1 LKQKIYGINNT
12 IPLHRKRAKEQKNIE
27 RLYIKYINMHLSSVS
42 QARQALEA
50 SSLDE
55 YRKIKE
61 HTRKENVK
69 KQNRKT
75 LEEIEDWVKET
86 SKPFSPPI
94 ENPLIKQQGNGFFE
108 TVMSGNI
115 SKVNQSISMYWGKKD
130 VLNWRNSS
138 GATPL
143 IAACSK
149 GDAERVFLLSNTIGI
164 DVNAADENG
173 CTGLWWAAFKGDI
186 DIVNI
191 LLNERDL
198 EINLAPRDGKTPLV
212 IAREEG
218 HEAVVARLN
227 KENALE
233 INGFRL
239 RPPGSNAKT
248 NPPFKNKI
256 NQLIYNAA
264 KKGDSEKLEDLLNE
278 WSGNKSALNW
288 RNMDDDGR
296 SALVAACYN
305 GHVECVRALVN
316 TSGVDVNLADKNGQT
331 GLFFAVYNGNL
342 EVVKELIAI
351 NDINPYIA
359 PNKGEYK
366 DKTPLMLALDGA
378 EKGLINTS
386 VGELIT
392 FRQIETILRK
402 AGVRLRFSCKPDV
415 DPSLKVISSMNV
427 FFCKIF
433 MCIEH
438 KFKYKWNEED
448 AKKRDELFSAA
459 ENGTVDILKE
469 ILDTC
474 GNVFILNWHSE
485 STGETPLTIA
495 CANNNIECVKELVDT
510 FGVRIN
516 EVNKKGETGLFKA
529 ASKGN
534 ADVVSVLVA
543 VNGIEMNKAPYA
555 EGEHESITPLEIAKK
570 NGFDDIVRQLA
581 MAGAKSDEKT
591 LEKAVADTNAIAM
604 SNAKVV
610 FDFLQERNEE
620 QYKKEKKYI
629 EEKYKQEL
637 MDILNR
643 NKYMEDAFIS
653 HVGGLLYTE
662 VQKDDNDKLITL
674 LNLFNKFL
682 NSSILNW
689 SKSEDES
696 DEKLSGASMLLIAC
710 INNNAEMVKTL
721 INIPDVDVN
730 FKNNI
735 GRTALMYACEYEY
748 LYIIKLLLEHQ
759 DINVNFGDTKNRT
772 ALWYA
777 VKEEK
782 YKAVALSIQHPH
794 LNINTIS
801 LNEEGKEETLL
812 SFAWKNTLKPEG
824 KSVEM
829 EWKKS
834 WDKLNET
841 AKQAI
846 QEDEHRVVTPDGDP
860 SKMTPTERLLHYS
873 RPDTS
878 TKRYLDIEKNYSM
891 GKMKEG
897 WKKWEEKRSKKEEE
911 RRDRRGC
918 YDCNDSTYKIFCVLR
933 DALHKNENSK
943 HDAGNLLLKVS
954 RRVEQLYSLFKNLL
968 DDWCGVSE
976 VLNWKDE
983 KTGRTPIIEI
993 IRNNAK
999 DNPGWMYY
1007 LANTHGVDIY
1017 IRDNKG
1023 KNAVDWLESLKLD
1036 PKPLENVQLQRIEYK
1051 ENMDKEKDKKQREE
1065 QELEDIKQRKA
1076 IRIEEELKQRKAR
1089 EEEHMKSPTPKPG
1102 FLSSVRE
1109 SIFGKNNGGN
1119 NVKKNKSRIK
1129 NIKNSRKTRKVK
1141 KKYSRKM
1148 RNK

>member
-1 LKQKIYGINNT
+1 
-12 IPLHRKRAKEQKNIE
+12 
-27 RLYIKYINMHLSSVS
+27 MHLSSVS
-42 QARQALEA
+42 QARRAFEA

-61 HTRKENVK
+61 HARKENVK
-69 KQNRKT
+69 RQNRKT
-75 LEEIEDWVKET
+75 LEEIEAWVKET
-86 SKPFSPPI
+86 SKQFSPPI
-94 ENPLIKQQGNGFFE
+94 ENPLIKQQGDGFFE

-138 GATPL
+138 DGSTPL

-149 GDAERVFLLSNTIGI
+149 GDAESVFLLSNTIGI

-173 CTGLWWAAFKGDI
+173 RTGLWWAAFKGDI
-186 DIVNI
+186 NIVNI

-198 EINLAPRDGKTPLV
+198 EINLASHDGKTPLV

-218 HEAVVARLN
+218 HEDVVARLN
-227 KENALE
+227 EANALE
-233 INGFRL
+233 INGVRL

-248 NPPFKNKI
+248 NPPSKRKI

-264 KKGDSEKLEDLLNE
+264 KKGDSEKLEDLLNK
-278 WSGNKSALNW
+278 WSGNISALNW
-288 RNMDDDGR
+288 RNMDDNGR

-305 GHVECVRALVN
+305 GRVECVRALVN
-316 TSGVDVNLADKNGQT
+316 TSGVDVNLADKNGKT
-331 GLFFAVYNGNL
+331 GLFFAAYKGNL
-342 EVVKELIAI
+342 EVVKELIA
-351 NDINPYIA
+351 NNNINPYIA
-359 PNKGEYK
+359 PKEGEHVG
-366 DKTPLMLALDGA
+366 KTPLMIALDGA
-378 EKGLINTS
+378 EKSLINTS

-392 FRQIETILRK
+392 FRHIETILRN

-415 DPSLKVISSMNV
+415 APSLKVISSMNV
-427 FFCKIF
+427 FYCKIF
-433 MCIEH
+433 KCVENE
-438 KFKYKWNEED
+438 FNYKWDDEN

-459 ENGTVDILKE
+459 ENGNVYILKE
-469 ILDTC
+469 ILDNC

-529 ASKGN
+529 ASNGN
-534 ADVVSVLVA
+534 ADVVNVLVE
-543 VNGIEMNKAPYA
+543 VNGIEMNKAPDA
-555 EGEHESITPLEIAKK
+555 EGEHKNITPLEIAKK
-570 NGFDDIVRQLA
+570 KGFDDIVRQLA
-581 MAGAKSDEKT
+581 MAGAKTDEKT
-591 LEKAVADTNAIAM
+591 LEKAVAETNAIAT
-604 SNAKVV
+604 SNAKVM
-610 FDFLQERNEE
+610 FDFLQERSKE

-629 EEKYKQEL
+629 EKKYEKDL

-643 NKYMEDAFIS
+643 NKYIENAFIS

-662 VQKDDNDKLITL
+662 VQNDDNDKLITL

-696 DEKLSGASMLLIAC
+696 DERLSGASMLLIAC

-730 FKNNI
+730 FKNNV

-834 WDKLNET
+834 WDEVNESYGNYET
-841 AKQAI
+841 AKQAMREKKI
-846 QEDEHRVVTPDGDP
+846 RVDAPDRDAA
-860 SKMTPTERLLHYS
+860 KMPPTERLIHYPPVEKTPTES
-873 RPDTS
+873 
-878 TKRYLDIEKNYSM
+878 YLDIQKNSSM
-891 GKMKEG
+891 RKRKEG
-897 WKKWEEKRSKKEEE
+897 WEKWEERISKKEEE

-918 YDCNDSTYKIFCVLR
+918 YDCNDSTYEIFCLLR

-943 HDAGNLLLKVS
+943 RDAGNLLLKVS
-954 RRVEQLYSLFKNLL
+954 RRVELLYGLFKNLL

-993 IRNNAK
+993 IRNNTK
-999 DNPGWMYY
+999 DYSAWMYY

-1017 IRDNKG
+1017 IRDNKK

-1036 PKPLENVQLQRIEYK
+1036 PEPLENVQLGRIEYK
-1051 ENMDKEKDKKQREE
+1051 ENVDKMRDKKQREE
-1065 QELEDIKQRKA
+1065 QELEDRKQRKA
-1076 IRIEEELKQRKAR
+1076 IEIEEELKMRERDR
-1089 EEEHMKSPTPKPG
+1089 EEYMKSPSPKPG

-1109 SIFGKNNGGN
+1109 SIFGKNKGGN

-1129 NIKNSRKTRKVK
+1129 NIKNSRKTRKIK

-1148 RNK
+1148 RNKD